1 MLDFKLISVDD
12 HVNEHPDAWA
22 RAQREYSDRAPHVVV
37 NPPGL
42 GKGLWIIAEGLPPV
56 RSAYFALGHV
66 VEKPEGITQ
75 ITMMDDREKFRRRIV
90 DFNENFSYEDW
101 PAGWEPSARL
111 KDMDRD
117 GVEAAVFFS
126 SPTRFNYSNSDAKLQ
141 RAIFRSYNS
150 WLLDFCNYDRKR
162 LIPMPLLS
170 ILDIELAVSD
180 MEEYAKAGCR
190 AAQVPSTIA
199 GSGYY
204 EGCYEPLWQTADDL
218 GLLLAIH
225 SGTGQ
230 GQKRKKVGEARE
242 GDIRARLIDMNRPMP
257 AVSFI
262 SNLIFSGVLD
272 RYPDLKVMCTEFDAC
287 WVAGMI
293 QRLDYAF
300 DRESTYDAE
309 LNVNKLKPS
318 EYIRRN
324 IFFSVGDD
332 RAAVLG
338 TPLFGE
344 DNFIWGGD
352 YPHHVTS
359 WPYSRETLAACCR
372 GFPDALARKL
382 GRDNALRVYKLDSS
396 MESGA

>member
-1 MLDFKLISVDD
+1 MIDFKLISVDD
-12 HVNEHPDAWA
+12 HVNEHPAAWE
-22 RAQREYSDRAPHVVV
+22 RAQREFGERAPHVIE
-37 NPPGL
+37 NPPEL

-66 VEKPEGITQ
+66 VEKPEGISQMTV
-75 ITMMDDREKFRRRIV
+75 MEDHEKFRKQII
-90 DFNENFSYEDW
+90 DFNENFRYEDW

-126 SPTRFNYSNSDAKLQ
+126 SPTRFNYSNNDAKFQ
-141 RAIFRSYNS
+141 RAIFRSYNA
-150 WLLDFCNYDRKR
+150 WLLDFANYNRKR
-162 LIPMPLLS
+162 LIPMPLIS
-170 ILDIELAVSD
+170 ILDADLAVVD
-180 MEEYAKAGCR
+180 MKEYAKAGCH
-190 AAQVPSTIA
+190 AVQLPSTIG

-204 EGCYEPLWQTADDL
+204 EKVYEPLWQTAQDL

-242 GDIRARLIDMNRPMP
+242 GDIRARVIDMNRPLP

-262 SNLIFSGVLD
+262 SNLIFSGVFD
-272 RYPDLKVMCTEFDAC
+272 RYSDLKVMCTEFDAC

-293 QRLDYAF
+293 QRLDYQF
-300 DRESTYDAE
+300 GRESTYDAE
-309 LNVNKLKPS
+309 LNVIKLNPS
-318 EYIRRN
+318 EYVRRN
-324 IFFSVGDD
+324 VFFSIGDD
-332 RAAVLG
+332 RTAVLG
-338 TPLFGE
+338 TPLFGA

-359 WPYSRETLAACCR
+359 WPYSRENLAANCE
-372 GFPDALARKL
+372 GFSDSLARKL
-382 GRDNALRVYKLDSS
+382 GRENAIRIYNLDL
-396 MESGA
+396 